1 MLKELIGHFGGTH
14 PHGRNM
20 DDQSTTGGKACEAT
34 RPGSNGPR
42 PRISDASKTPA
53 HRDWRPR
60 LYW

>member
-1 MLKELIGHFGGTH
+1 MLKELIGHFGGTQ

-20 DDQSTTGGKACEAT
+20 DDQSTTCGKACEAA

-42 PRISDASKTPA
+42 QKISDAAKTA
-53 HRDWRPR
+53 VHRDWRPR